1 MNPTYNENI
10 NKKKSGNI
18 MMENDKPAQVYT
30 IKKFGALFVFFC
42 ATFYAITELTPST
55 FAQLNNYSAA
65 MMGFSLRVLG
75 IQPTVHGVFVSAGG
89 FGAEIITECSA
100 IYMLILFSSFVLAYP
115 TTLKNKAIGLLFGI
129 PFLFAVNTLRLVL
142 GFIAGMWRPD
152 LFEYIHVYLWQTI
165 IIILVFVTCLTWL
178 HYMVMVT
185 TRNEP
190 LAFLMRFV
198 AFSSIP
204 FLIWIYLDKIYMSLN
219 SYITEVL
226 LSGVGYPVHL
236 APDPNVTLYPS
247 TFNLIAFTALILATQ
262 TPMHQ
267 QKIRKIKALAIGLTL
282 MMLVEVVHGSFQI
295 LAELG
300 VDHASEIKYA
310 AVIANQYFLPFGLW
324 LAFTYKDVFRRA
336 GTYICPICGE
346 EKVGIVEHMRVKH
359 GENALEDKRVKAVLR
374 RGAFREKMRLD
385 FVVGAIL
392 RKRKE

>member
-1 MNPTYNENI
+1 
-10 NKKKSGNI
+10 
-18 MMENDKPAQVYT
+18 MENDNPAQVYT

-65 MMGFSLRVLG
+65 MMGFSLRLLG

-185 TRNEP
+185 TRNKP
-190 LAFLMRFV
+190 LAFFVRFI

-204 FLIWIYLDKIYMSLN
+204 FLIWIYLDKIYMSMN

-236 APDPNVTLYPS
+236 APDPNVALYPS

-262 TPMHQ
+262 IPMHQ

-282 MMLVEVVHGSFQI
+282 MMLIEVVHGSFQI
-295 LAELG
+295 LAELD
-300 VDHASEIKYA
+300 VDHASGIKYA

-324 LAFTYKDVFRRA
+324 LAFTYKDVFKRA
-336 GTYICPICGE
+336 GAYVCPICGE
-346 EKVGIVEHMRVKH
+346 GKVGIVEHIRAKH
-359 GENALEDKRVKAVLR
+359 GEKALEDERVKTMLEAKNQRLR
-374 RGAFREKMRLD
+374 LPDVGIVDYIKMKFKTML
-385 FVVGAIL
+385 
-392 RKRKE
+392 KNKK